1 MIHCLHILSLSFS
14 LSLSVSVPLTSQ
26 IIFVLS
32 TVEWIDIFLLI
43 STSLVARVKLETHK
57 TPDTSVDGNSFMN
70 VVGC

>member
-14 LSLSVSVPLTSQ
+14 LSFSLTSQ

-32 TVEWIDIFLLI
+32 TVEWID
-43 STSLVARVKLETHK
+43 SSSSRPLVARVKLETQ
-57 TPDTSVDGNSFMN
+57 TPDMSVDGNSFMN

>member
-1 MIHCLHILSLSFS
+1 MIHCLHILSLSLS
-14 LSLSVSVPLTSQ
+14 LSLSVPLTSQ

-43 STSLVARVKLETHK
+43 STSLVARVKLETQ
-57 TPDTSVDGNSFMN
+57 TPDMSVDGNSFMS